1 MTSTPEIKAC
11 VTGASGFVGAQVVA
25 TLLDRGHHVRATV
38 RSPEHREKYDFL
50 DGLPGAGERLEL
62 VPGQL
67 LEEGSYDDAVRGC
80 QWVFHC
86 ASPYTMTVAD
96 PQRDLV
102 DPAVLGTRNVLT
114 SCKHAGTVQRVVVT
128 SSMAAV
134 TDEPRPG
141 HVYTEDDWNESSSLT
156 RNPYYFSKVKAE
168 KEAWRFLDEG
178 EPGFSVV
185 VINPVV
191 VIGPSLVPSLNT
203 SNQILRDLVAGG
215 YPAIVDLT
223 WGMVDVRDVA
233 EAHVRAAER
242 GDATGRFVCA
252 AETRHMRDVVRQLR
266 ELGWGQGTKLPR
278 IDLSSS
284 LGTKMASLLAFFQ
297 PAGIR
302 SYLRTHL
309 GRSMQF
315 DNGKIRERL
324 ELSFR
329 PLSETIEDTMDDLV
343 RWGHLAVGPVPG
355 SRPRPG
361 PKSRPGA
368 RQDERDLQGWEKLNR
383 NPPSAVNPEKDS

>member
-1 MTSTPEIKAC
+1 MPSTREIRAC

-25 TLLDRGHHVRATV
+25 TLLERGHHVRATV
-38 RSPEHREKYDFL
+38 RSVANREKYDFL
-50 DGLPGAGERLEL
+50 DALPGAKERLEL

-67 LEEGSYDDAVRGC
+67 LDEGGYDEAVQGC

-86 ASPYTMTVAD
+86 ASPYSMTVSD

-114 SCKHAGTVQRVVVT
+114 SCKKADTVERIVVT

-141 HVYTEDDWNESSSLT
+141 HVYTEDDWNESSSLS

-168 KEAWRFLDEG
+168 QEAWRFQDE
-178 EPGFSVV
+178 EKPDFSLV
-185 VINPVV
+185 VINPSV
-191 VIGPSLVPSLNT
+191 VIGPSLTPSLNT

-215 YPAIVDLT
+215 YPAIVDIT

-242 GDATGRFVCA
+242 ERAKGRFVCA

-266 ELGWGQGTKLPR
+266 DLGYGRGTKLPR
-278 IDLSSS
+278 LDLSSS
-284 LGTKMASLLAFFQ
+284 FGTKIASLLAFFQ

-309 GRSMQF
+309 GRSLQF
-315 DNGKIRERL
+315 DASKIREQL
-324 ELSFR
+324 EMQFR
-329 PLSETIEDTMDDLV
+329 PLGETIEDAMDDLV
-343 RWGHLAVGPVPG
+343 RWGHLELGSATASRRVPK
-355 SRPRPG
+355 PRPG
-361 PKSRPGA
+361 AER
-368 RQDERDLQGWEKLNR
+368 DERDLQGWEKLNR
-383 NPPSAVNPEKDS
+383 NPPSAVDRGKAS